1 MGQTTILIMI
11 LTIVSK
17 IFGFVRESVMA
28 AYIGAGDLKS
38 IYTTASTIPSI
49 LTTVVSNGIVSG
61 YIPIFNKVESEEGN
75 VKANEFTS
83 NIINILMIYACIIF
97 LIVFIFAGPISKAL
111 SPDLKGESLNLAKNY
126 TRIIIISIFALLY
139 ASIIRGY
146 LNLKGNFV
154 DPALIGVILNLFI
167 ILATIL
173 TGILNNL
180 YILIVGS
187 LIAYVFQYIRFPLV
201 AKKLGFKYKRKLD
214 FSDKYVKLLIAMII
228 PIIISSAADQVSLII
243 DNSMA
248 SSFFGITS
256 ISKIFYA
263 KTMLDFIMSVVTL
276 SVVTVT
282 FPDIAKLGQAGDIVG
297 MKNKVGKSIVFSMI
311 LVIPATLGMMS
322 LSNPIIKLAFERSA
336 FTSSDTKIVAS
347 LLMSY
352 APYIIFASLIKIL
365 ANGFYSVGDSKTPLI
380 IILIQQV
387 VNIMMNIILSKAFG
401 LDGLAYATSVSTLV
415 SSILLLLAFKKKFG
429 RFESNKNIISIIK
442 ISLLSIIMFIVSRFI
457 YNYINKSQSFILSL
471 IVAVIIA
478 SFVYFVGII
487 ILKVPEFDQLIQ
499 IFKKKKNKKEL
510 K

>member
-1 MGQTTILIMI
+1 MGQTTILVMI

-38 IYTTASTIPSI
+38 IYTTAVTIPTM
-49 LTTVVSNGIVSG
+49 LTSVVTNGIVSG
-61 YIPIFNKVESEEGN
+61 YIPIFNKVESEKGKKE
-75 VKANEFTS
+75 ANEFTS
-83 NIINILMIYACIIF
+83 NIINILMIYASIVFI
-97 LIVFIFAGPISKAL
+97 IVFIFAGPISKAL
-111 SPDLKGESLNLAKNY
+111 SPDLKGESLRLAKDY
-126 TRIIIISIFALLY
+126 TRIIIISVFVLLY
-139 ASIIRGY
+139 ASIVRGF
-146 LNLKGNFV
+146 LNTKGNFL
-154 DPALIGVILNLFI
+154 DPALIGLILNLFI
-167 ILATIL
+167 ILSTIF
-173 TGILNNL
+173 TGIFKNP
-180 YILIVGS
+180 YILIFGT
-187 LIAYVFQYIRFPLV
+187 LFGYIIQYIRFPFV
-201 AKKLGFKYKRKLD
+201 AKNLGFRYIKKLD
-214 FSDKYVKLLIAMII
+214 FSDKYVKLLLAMII
-228 PIIISSAADQVSLII
+228 PIILSSAADQISLII

-248 SSFFGITS
+248 SGFFGIAS
-256 ISKIFYA
+256 VSKIFYA
-263 KTMLDFIMSVVTL
+263 KTMLNFIMSVVTL
-276 SVVTVT
+276 SVITVT

-311 LVIPATLGMMS
+311 LVIPSTLGMMS

-387 VNIMMNIILSKAFG
+387 VNILMNVILSKAFG

-429 RFESNKNIISIIK
+429 KFESNQNIISIIK
-442 ISLLSIIMFIVSRFI
+442 ISLLSIIMYMVSRFI
-457 YNYINKSQSFILSL
+457 YSYINKSQSFILSL

-478 SFVYFVGII
+478 SVVYFVGII

-499 IFKKKKNKKEL
+499 TFKKKKIRRN
-510 K
+510 